1 MKKIISI
8 ILVLAMALA
17 FAACGGDDSKDTAN
31 NDGTNAPAGTNAS
44 EGTNAPAG
52 TESQAPADTQ
62 APASDMAAV
71 DVLTSIY
78 GSYTDDE
85 KVFPVCGGD
94 QNNMVDN
101 APGAYA
107 LTDAAMMDSML
118 GIPEAEVGK
127 LDSAAS
133 MMHMMNANTF
143 TSAAYVVK
151 DGTDVDALLEA
162 IKTDINSKQWM
173 CGFPE
178 TLVTLKSG
186 NIIVT
191 AFGAD
196 DLIQVFKTHALNAVD
211 GMTLVFEGPVEFG
224 GDGMFQVPGLD

>member
-1 MKKIISI
+1 MKRIIAI
-8 ILVLAMALA
+8 ILMLALA
-17 FAACGGDDSKDTAN
+17 VSMLAACTNTEPAETDG
-31 NDGTNAPAGTNAS
+31 DGTNAPAGTNAS
-44 EGTNAPAG
+44 DGTNAPAD
-52 TESQAPADTQ
+52 TEAPSGAQTY
-62 APASDMAAV
+62 ASAV
-71 DVLTSIY
+71 EVLSGIY
-78 GSYTDDE
+78 DSYTDEE

-107 LTDAAMMDSML
+107 LTEASMMDSML
-118 GIPEAEVGK
+118 GMPEAEVGK
-127 LDSAAS
+127 LESAAS
-133 MMHMMNANTF
+133 MIHMMNANTF
-143 TSAAYVVK
+143 TAAAYIVK

-186 NIIVT
+186 NVIVT

-196 DLIQVFKTHALNAVD
+196 DLIQVFKTHAMSTIE
-211 GMTLVFEGPVEFG
+211 GMTLVSEGAVEFG
-224 GDGMFQVPGLD
+224 GGGMIPVPGLVR